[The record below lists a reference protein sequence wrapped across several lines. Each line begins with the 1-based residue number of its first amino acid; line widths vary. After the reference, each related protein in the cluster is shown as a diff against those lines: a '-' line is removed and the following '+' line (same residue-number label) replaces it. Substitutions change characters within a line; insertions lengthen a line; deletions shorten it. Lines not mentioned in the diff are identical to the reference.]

1 MSHAKEG
8 VDMRDISLKS
18 FGATWLA
25 LLALALFLCPPAE
38 ADQSLPLAWSP
49 SASPGVAGYVI
60 NYGTDATNLNSQM
73 DVGTNTNVTVTGLQA
88 GTTNYFEV
96 VAYDVFGDQSPPSNL
111 IDYTVPTAVSLAT
124 QTVTAQTNGTTEFTL
139 LMSGDGTFEPN
150 LRSTIFEAGKRYTLT
165 AKAAKGFVFA
175 GWISNGVVIS
185 TSSKY
190 SLLLGSNVVLRAN
203 FVPNPFMPAVAS
215 YHGLFYVPNDASVE
229 SSGAISA
236 SVTSTGA
243 YSARLGVGAASYVLS
258 GEFSPLTGLA
268 FNSIP
273 RRGLT
278 PITVQL
284 QLDFSN
290 GPITG
295 SISDGAWAANLMAL
309 PSIYSRTNPAPQVG
323 KYTLVFPGSDNA
335 SAQPGGNGFGAV
347 TVNTLGDVSLSG
359 TLGDGTPFTSSSV
372 VAGEGRWPFYVSLYG
387 GKGSILGWLSF
398 TNGDNING
406 QIEWFKQPISTAKLY
421 PGGFTN
427 GTEAIGSV
435 YHFTNEVPVLGS
447 VDASLSLINGDLDDG
462 VTNQVALG
470 PYIPATEATTTKLSC
485 STSSGIF
492 YGSVINPETGKAI
505 AIHGVVLQ
513 NQNFG
518 AGYFLGTNQSGS
530 VLLSPTP

>member
-1 MSHAKEG
+1 
-8 VDMRDISLKS
+8 
-18 FGATWLA
+18 
-25 LLALALFLCPPAE
+25 
-38 ADQSLPLAWSP
+38 
-49 SASPGVAGYVI
+49 
-60 NYGTDATNLNSQM
+60 
-73 DVGTNTNVTVTGLQA
+73 
-88 GTTNYFEV
+88 
-96 VAYDVFGDQSPPSNL
+96 
-111 IDYTVPTAVSLAT
+111 
-124 QTVTAQTNGTTEFTL
+124 
-139 LMSGDGTFEPN
+139 
-150 LRSTIFEAGKRYTLT
+150 
-165 AKAAKGFVFA
+165 
-175 GWISNGVVIS
+175 
-185 TSSKY
+185 
-190 SLLLGSNVVLRAN
+190 
-203 FVPNPFMPAVAS
+203 
-215 YHGLFYVPNDASVE
+215 
-229 SSGAISA
+229 
-236 SVTSTGA
+236 
-243 YSARLGVGAASYVLS
+243 
-258 GEFSPLTGLA
+258 
-268 FNSIP
+268 
-273 RRGLT
+273 
-278 PITVQL
+278 
-284 QLDFSN
+284 
-290 GPITG
+290 
-295 SISDGAWAANLMAL
+295 
-309 PSIYSRTNPAPQVG
+309 
-323 KYTLVFPGSDNA
+323 
-335 SAQPGGNGFGAV
+335 V
-347 TVNTLGDVSLSG
+347 TVNTLGNVTLSG
-359 TLGDGTPFTSSSV
+359 ALGDGTPFTSSSV